1 MEKAK
6 LILVPGL
13 LCDALLWR
21 AQVEQLSDVAEM
33 WVADHTR
40 SATMAGVARDV
51 LADAPYE
58 SFALAGLSMG
68 GYVALEIM
76 RQAPQRVRKLA
87 LLDTAARGETPEQ
100 TGKRNA
106 FIELAARGKFA
117 GVTETLMPQ
126 LVHPSRLGDITLTDA
141 IKLMAKNVGKEAFVR
156 QQQAIMSRA
165 ESRPLLAA
173 IKCPTLVLCG
183 RQDQLTPLDRHEE
196 MAAGLQG
203 SRLEVIDECGHMSTM
218 EKPEQ
223 VNRALRQWLAGS

>member
-6 LILVPGL
+6 LVLVPGL
-13 LCDALLWR
+13 LCDVHLWR
-21 AQVEQLSDVAEM
+21 AQLEHLSDVAEM

-40 SATMAGVARDV
+40 SETMAGVARDV
-51 LADAPYE
+51 LADAPFE
-58 SFALAGLSMG
+58 TFALAGLSMG

-100 TGKRNA
+100 TARRNE
-106 FIELAARGKFA
+106 FIALAERGKFL
-117 GVTETLMPQ
+117 GVTEALMP
-126 LVHPSRLGDITLTDA
+126 LLIHPSRLGDAALTEA

-156 QQQAIMSRA
+156 QERAIMSRA

-196 MAAGLQG
+196 MAVGIKRAT
-203 SRLEVIDECGHMSTM
+203 LEVLEECGHMSTM
-218 EKPEQ
+218 EKPKH
-223 VNRALRQWLAGS
+223 VNRALRRWLAA